1 MITSEVISFQMIR
14 AGAGGGWTETDKAS
28 PADKQFRPPLIN
40 SECATSTTDTADK
53 DTTVSQS
60 CKDEHFKRI
69 LSFSDNPFKK
79 CWVRFFEISYS
90 YWASYKEGSVAGYLT
105 SFYDI
110 NVFENLNT
118 GFPLYI
124 GTLKHWLLAEGLSG
138 RMQTS
143 HNFEHS

>member
-1 MITSEVISFQMIR
+1 MIR
-14 AGAGGGWTETDKAS
+14 GGAGGGWTETDKAS

-60 CKDEHFKRI
+60 CKDEHVERI

-90 YWASYKEGSVAGYLT
+90 YWASYVEVQDQWNGPYFFLKKSYL
-105 SFYDI
+105 S
-110 NVFENLNT
+110 
-118 GFPLYI
+118 P
-124 GTLKHWLLAEGLSG
+124 
-138 RMQTS
+138 R
-143 HNFEHS
+143 